1 MLKKR
6 LSRGKG
12 KENNRIYQYNG
23 QDVLLGMDK

>member
-12 KENNRIYQYNG
+12 KHNYNIYQYYT

>member
-12 KENNRIYQYNG
+12 KQNNNIYQDNA
-23 QDVLLGMDK
+23 QDVLLGM

>member
-12 KENNRIYQYNG
+12 KQNNKIYQDYA

>member
-12 KENNRIYQYNG
+12 KHNNNIYQYNE
-23 QDVLLGMDK
+23 QDVLLGMYK

>member
-12 KENNRIYQYNG
+12 NQNNNIYQEYA
-23 QDVLLGMDK
+23 QDVLLGMDN

>member
-12 KENNRIYQYNG
+12 KQNNNIYQFNT
-23 QDVLLGMDK
+23 QDVLLGKQK

>member
-12 KENNRIYQYNG
+12 KQNNNIYQDYT
-23 QDVLLGMDK
+23 QDVLLGM